1 MINLKY
7 LIKKSGVSV
16 KLFILSLLI
25 SILSTVITIIFPI
38 YIKSAVDKFQEDTIK
53 NSDITLVILLF
64 ILSSIL
70 GSTSLFIFKYI
81 GSLSMFNIRSDIW
94 EKILKLNISAIK
106 NYESGELISRIKNDI
121 EELNSFMTN
130 TIPNTLNYIF
140 VFLGSLFMLIYLDYK
155 ITLIIL
161 IVIPIILLIIFP
173 IGTLTYNISQKLQDK
188 LSIFTS
194 TISNVLN
201 NIILVKTYTNEHRE
215 YYRVNKLLKSVLK
228 IEIKEAKIQ
237 SIISPIM
244 SLVSIGTILFIV
256 GYSTIRIHN
265 GDLTTGTFIAVLYYV
280 FQIIPAVISFTS
292 LYNDFQKMRGA
303 NKKINDILLF
313 DEYEQKDIF
322 NKINEIKPGDLIVN
336 NLSFAYKEN
345 TVLENLNFSVKKG
358 ETLAIV
364 GPSGAGKSTFFNILL
379 GLYTKYDGEIK
390 YNDFS
395 IQSYDL
401 KDWRNNISYIPQ
413 DNNIMSGTILDNV
426 LYGKREILSM
436 LEVEEASKIA
446 NISDF
451 ISEIKKGY
459 LSETGENG
467 NFLSGGQKQR
477 ISFARAIIKNANIF
491 LLDEF
496 SSNLDS
502 QTENKLIEN
511 LREVTKNKT
520 TIIIAHRM
528 STIVNADKI
537 IFMEKGK
544 ITGEGTHKDLYNS
557 HKLYKLYVDSQNI
570 FND

>member
-426 LYGKREILSM
+426 LYGKRDILSM